1 MNMSAFE
8 DREKGFERKYASDQE
23 LEFRAQSRAARMLG
37 EWAAKKMGLESVDDY
52 TRAVVRAELGAGGE
66 DDVVRKVI
74 QDLAGAGVQVRE
86 SEVRSKM
93 DESLA
98 VAREQVKAGE

>member
-1 MNMSAFE
+1 MSTFE
-8 DREKGFERKYASDQE
+8 DREKGFEKKFAADQE
-23 LEFRAQSRAARMLG
+23 LEFRAQSRGSRMLG
-37 EWAAKKMGLESVDDY
+37 EWAAHKMGLENADDY
-52 TRAVVRAELGAGGE
+52 VRAILKVEMGAGGE

-74 QDLAGAGVQVRE
+74 QDLAGAGLEMRE

-93 DESLA
+93 DEFLA

>member
-1 MNMSAFE
+1 MSAFE
-8 DREKGFERKYASDQE
+8 DREKGFERKQALDDE
-23 LEFRAQSRAARMLG
+23 LEFRAKSRATRALG
-37 EWAAKKMGLESVDDY
+37 GWAAHKMGLENAEDY
-52 TRAVVRAELGAGGE
+52 VRAVVRAELGPGGE

-86 SEVRSKM
+86 TEVRSKM
-93 DESLA
+93 DEYLA

>member
-1 MNMSAFE
+1 M
-8 DREKGFERKYASDQE
+8 
-23 LEFRAQSRAARMLG
+23 
-37 EWAAKKMGLESVDDY
+37 
-52 TRAVVRAELGAGGE
+52 GAGGE

-98 VAREQVKAGE
+98 VAREQVKAGD